1 MKKLFLLPLFA
12 FMALAMPSC
21 SDDDNNG
28 GGNNGGGDVIE
39 ASTTYNGKLIVNG
52 TFVKDST
59 DCEVLFDEN
68 MESFTLKMNGVK
80 FAAAMPMAID
90 IALPGV
96 PCEVGGSNVT
106 FDGDT
111 IVPLMG
117 VAPAHDFT
125 FYDIAGE
132 IADGELQFSA
142 VCTRGLFTFSG
153 SEVLE

>member
-28 GGNNGGGDVIE
+28 GGNNGGGDVVE

-68 MESFTLKMNGVK
+68 MESFTLKMNDVK
-80 FAAAMPMAID
+80 FAEGMPITID

-96 PCEVGGSNVT
+96 PCEVNGSNVT

-117 VAPAHDFT
+117 MAPTPAYT
-125 FYDIAGE
+125 FYDITGA

-142 VCTRGLFTFSG
+142 LCTRGLFTFSG